1 MRVITMKL
9 VHKFVWA
16 LMVSLALLLS
26 GCGGSSGGDAALSAE
41 DQARME
47 RAETQTAALKA
58 AYDAAMEALSTLEDD
73 TSDAT
78 QAEIDAVEE
87 KLTALKAA
95 VAAAADVSDEVK
107 AMYSAQ
113 TIETRL
119 AAGKKNAR
127 LALEAEVAEQAKMAR
142 AETQTA
148 ALKMAHDEAVAA
160 LATLEDDTSDAT
172 QAEVD
177 AAQAKLEA
185 LKAAIVAAADVSA
198 EVKAMYP
205 AEALETR
212 LATAKESGSAALMA
226 AAAKAERVET
236 QTAALKAAYDAAVAA
251 LATLNDDTDDA
262 TQAEIDD
269 VQAKLEALKAAIA
282 AAADVSA
289 EVKAMYP
296 ADMIETDFAAA
307 KKVAKYSLE
316 VERLKMTAGEAIE
329 GAGEAIEGAGEA
341 IAGAGEAIEGAGEAI
356 EGAETAV
363 EGVGIIRIQTGSGA
377 GMVTRDVE
385 AARTAYEAAKS
396 AYETAKSAYETAK
409 SAYETAKQKHDMDRD
424 GADTLEKVNALKVA
438 ADAAKTAAD
447 AAKTAADAA
456 KTAAE
461 TAKTEAETA
470 KTETETDI
478 ETVRMGS
485 LGYVDG
491 AYRVGDLS
499 INPAATGE
507 RKRSLTR
514 DGKTTTIGYIESIDS
529 MSKEVPGRD
538 YVAASGGDAEKP
550 GQVKIWPRDLAVG
563 SVYDSNDD
571 KVRLRLINHYIDK
584 KSVYGF
590 RASTASSRSGLA
602 TTRSEETPYGTATD
616 GGKKFPIM
624 KATDEFYRTF
634 GGPGNPITAIDR
646 RPSGAL
652 NFKGSYDAGNINKV
666 SIVHNITAHKNIY
679 YYEADD
685 GTRYYFNLSASNTV
699 ASTGV
704 VTFTYSPIEVTKVEN
719 FPDRKAYAHMNY
731 GIWAMLDEDG
741 DSPEELGIGFV
752 RRLTENSITSD
763 LPSGNAT
770 YNGHWVANIRAA
782 NTDGKGAITEH
793 DGEAVVTAEFS
804 GDRKVKVDL
813 KTLAMLEGTITSG
826 TSEFKGTKVTDVLA
840 LDGSGL
846 TASANG
852 GDTPDFTATMSG
864 AFFGPMAA
872 EVGGIFNVM
881 SEGMK
886 KGEFRGA
893 FGGVKQPAEESSE

>member
-307 KKVAKYSLE
+307 KKATEYSVT
-316 VERLKMTAGEAIE
+316 VESLKMTAGEAI
-329 GAGEAIEGAGEA
+329 AGAGEA
-341 IAGAGEAIEGAGEAI
+341 IAGAGEAIAGAGEAI
-356 EGAETAV
+356 AGAGEAIAGAETAV
-363 EGVGIIRIQTGSGA
+363 EGVGIIRIQTGSGV

-385 AARTAYEAAKS
+385 AARTAYETAKAAYETAKA
-396 AYETAKSAYETAK
+396 AYETAKSAYDAAK
-409 SAYETAKQKHDMDRD
+409 EKHDMDRD
-424 GADTLEKVNALKVA
+424 GADTLEKVNALKAAADAAKTA

-461 TAKTEAETA
+461 TAKTEAET
-470 KTETETDI
+470 DI

-485 LGYVDG
+485 LRYVDG

-499 INPAATGE
+499 INPMVASST
-507 RKRSLTR
+507 
-514 DGKTTTIGYIESIDS
+514 ESIDS
-529 MSKEVPGRD
+529 MSEVVNGSD

-550 GQVKIWPRDLAVG
+550 GKVKIWPRAVAVG
-563 SVYDSNDD
+563 SVYDSTAVYVAADD
-571 KVRLRLINHYIDK
+571 KFREVRLRLINHYIDK

-590 RASTASSRSGLA
+590 RGESGASTFTGVSREDL
-602 TTRSEETPYGTATD
+602 PYGEFDDTVNS
-616 GGKKFPIM
+616 KKYPIM
-624 KATDEFYRTF
+624 KATGEFYRTY
-634 GGPGNPITAIDR
+634 GNTANAASADSSLTDDSIASTAD
-646 RPSGAL
+646 
-652 NFKGSYDAGNINKV
+652 NINVKGTYTGDGINGA
-666 SIVHNITAHKNIY
+666 SIVSGVLQNKNIY
-679 YYEADD
+679 YYDEHD
-685 GTRYYFNLSASNTV
+685 GTRKYIHLDKTIANSQ
-699 ASTGV
+699 TGV
-704 VTFTYSPIEVTKVEN
+704 TTFTYFPIEVTKVEN

-782 NTDGKGAITEH
+782 NTNGKGAITEH
-793 DGEAVVTAEFS
+793 DGEAVVMAKFT
-804 GDRKVKVDL
+804 DRKVEVDL
-813 KTLAMLEGTITSG
+813 KTLAKLEGTITSG
-826 TSEFKGTKVTDVLA
+826 TSGFKGTKVTNVLA

-846 TASANG
+846 TASVNT

-872 EVGGIFNVM
+872 EVGGIFDVT
-881 SEGMK
+881 SEDMK

-893 FGGVKQPAEESSE
+893 FGGVKQPDDDDS